1 MKKTFPQ
8 KLKLLLSFSFP
19 LAIALL
25 GGVFTAASVNS
36 WYQTLIKP
44 DFTPPN
50 WVFGPVWLLLYLSIG
65 LATYLF
71 WESKKPAKIKKATWQ
86 KWPGFIFLYLQLIF
100 NLAWTIIFFFF
111 QSPQAALYE
120 IIFLIGLVILNIFY
134 FSKINLK
141 AGLILIPYLIWLFFA
156 SYLNWTIFILN

>member
-65 LATYLF
+65 LATYYF
-71 WESKKPAKIKKATWQ
+71 GKVKN
-86 KWPGFIFLYLQLIF
+86 QL
-100 NLAWTIIFFFF
+100 
-111 QSPQAALYE
+111 
-120 IIFLIGLVILNIFY
+120 
-134 FSKINLK
+134 K
-141 AGLILIPYLIWLFFA
+141 
-156 SYLNWTIFILN
+156 